1 MDCNYYSV
9 RVCRFEADHVLVE
22 ADAETHSPAITM
34 PEGKTKN
41 SFIEWASN
49 LPSTQSPTWIG
60 LPTNAEMVL
69 LTNQSK
75 VLIINMR
82 KLQVDLQSHHTP
94 LVIVVDF
101 RFADLCFLVCLPS
114 LT

>member
-1 MDCNYYSV
+1 
-9 RVCRFEADHVLVE
+9 VLVE
-22 ADAETHSPAITM
+22 ADAETNSPAITM

-82 KLQVDLQSHHTP
+82 KLQVY
-94 LVIVVDF
+94 
-101 RFADLCFLVCLPS
+101 PS
-114 LT
+114 LSFSHLTILFFPLSFVVFRIPWFLSPDM